1 MEPHDDDVRGRV
13 PSDPVAPPPPD
24 AVAADHLPDDRML
37 PAAEAFAALRES
49 AGAAS
54 ALRRASATAGAGG
67 WAPTEVE
74 HVAVGS
80 NPDAARTF
88 AELAA
93 ARPRTAHRTG
103 AGALAPPTAT
113 GSPGAAGTGTGG
125 PDGAAT
131 GGADGAAPAPVPA
144 GTVFLPSDDA
154 SAPPVPGPRAPMEP
168 PLGDPL
174 GHPLGA
180 PSAPATPSFSA
191 DGRWWW
197 DGSRWQEVA
206 VAERPTSASGRRR
219 RPSVRTVLV
228 VAAVVVVVGVVAGA
242 VRSVA
247 TGAGRTDPARGG
259 LSGLAAAQDAHR
271 STTGAYAS
279 SVDELVRDS
288 TWYAPDGVVVEVL
301 RAGDDGFCASASSR
315 GRVTLY
321 VTEAGEVSRDA
332 CA

>member
-13 PSDPVAPPPPD
+13 PSDPVMPSPPE
-24 AVAADHLPDDRML
+24 AVATDHLPGDGTL
-37 PAAEAFAALRES
+37 AAAEAFAALRES
-49 AGAAS
+49 GAAS
-54 ALRRASATAGAGG
+54 ALRRASSAGSAGG

-74 HVAVGS
+74 HAAVGS
-80 NPDAARTF
+80 HPDAARTF

-103 AGALAPPTAT
+103 PAGSATRAAT
-113 GSPGAAGTGTGG
+113 GSLEADGTGTGG
-125 PDGAAT
+125 PDRAV
-131 GGADGAAPAPVPA
+131 PAPVPA

-154 SAPPVPGPRAPMEP
+154 SAPPVPGPRAPLEP
-168 PLGDPL
+168 SL
-174 GHPLGA
+174 GHPLGV
-180 PSAPATPSFSA
+180 PSAPSTPSFSA

-206 VAERPTSASGRRR
+206 VAKQRTSPSGRGR

-247 TGAGRTDPARGG
+247 AGAGRTDPARGA
-259 LSGLAAAQDAHR
+259 LSGLAAAQDSHR

-301 RAGDDGFCASASSR
+301 RVDDDGFCASASSR
-315 GRVTLY
+315 GRGTLY